1 METTKICPK
10 CGKTYRGHPAISR
23 VDNETPICPECG
35 TREALEG
42 LGIPPKEIENII
54 HTISKVEEELED
66 IDNLEDQSEIVLEL
80 EL

>member
-10 CGKTYRGHPAISR
+10 CGKTYRGHPALSR

-42 LGIPPKEIENII
+42 LGIPPEEIENII
-54 HTISKVEEELED
+54 HTIQKHFFNNFSFFLFVFL
-66 IDNLEDQSEIVLEL
+66 NFVNCFY
-80 EL
+80 